1 MNSTGYNILA
11 LLHVLT
17 AIVAFGP
24 LFLYPVLQHAGATQQ
39 IAKLHLFMVIP
50 SLVLVWVFGM
60 GLVGMS
66 TEGIEMS
73 DTWISGALGV
83 WLVALLVSIFL
94 IRPALTETGDSAR
107 SKLAAGTGVTHLMLV
122 FALYFMVFQPGFAAS

>member
-1 MNSTGYNILA
+1 MGSTGYNILT

-24 LFLYPVLQHAGATQQ
+24 LFLYPVLQRAGATQQ

-66 TEGIEMS
+66 DKAISMS

-94 IRPALTETGDSAR
+94 IRPALSETGDSAK

-122 FALYFMVFQPGFAAS
+122 VALYFMVFQPGFGAS

>member
-1 MNSTGYNILA
+1 MGSTGYNVLS

-17 AIVAFGP
+17 AIMAFGP
-24 LFLYPVLQHAGATQQ
+24 LFLYPVLQRAGATQQ
-39 IAKLHLFMVIP
+39 IAKLHLYMVIP
-50 SLVLVWVFGM
+50 SLVAVWVFGM

-66 TEGIEMS
+66 EKVISMS

-107 SKLAAGTGVTHLMLV
+107 AKLGAGTGVTHLMLV
-122 FALYFMVFQPGFAAS
+122 IGLYFMVFQPGFGG

>member
-1 MNSTGYNILA
+1 MGTTGYQIMT

-17 AIVAFGP
+17 AIMAFGP
-24 LFLYPVLQHAGATQQ
+24 LFLYPALQRAGATAQ
-39 IAKLHLFMVIP
+39 IAKMHLFMVIP

-66 TEGIEMS
+66 DKAIEMS

-83 WLVALLVSIFL
+83 WLIALLVSIFL
-94 IRPALTETGDSAR
+94 IRPALTETDDSAR

-122 FALYFMVFQPGFAAS
+122 IALYFMVFQP